1 MTDNNLELQ
10 WPWWRMFQLDK
21 FISQVYLEIRV
32 LKVNKHDEISIFF
45 YFIFKLYITVLVL
58 PNNWPAGISRR
69 LQNSKNLQCKFHCQ
83 RLFKKI
89 KGKDFVVVLVAKSCP
104 TLWDPMDCSPP
115 GSSVYGIFQARILE
129 WVAFSSSKGSFL
141 PRYQTWVSCI
151 GRGFFTTEP
160 PGKPEDKGI

>member
-1 MTDNNLELQ
+1 MTMMENV
-10 WPWWRMFQLDK
+10 PIR
-21 FISQVYLEIRV
+21 QV
-32 LKVNKHDEISIFF
+32 HFTSIFGNKGSKSKQTWWDIYFFLF